1 MKNKY
6 LVVLMIFLSL
16 FCCACSKKENTTEVI
31 IEEFTTEDLDYVSIE
46 EAQVG
51 DIVSFGHYEQNIEFA
66 GKEEIL
72 WDVLDKKD
80 DSILLISHYI
90 LDVSKYNDEY
100 NLAWADSDLRCW
112 LNYDFYNKAF
122 SENEKNKILVTQV
135 YNVQI
140 DEYRK
145 EMDDWPSYRKNM
157 IIQQMIDYLC
167 LVWGRQKNITTR
179 I

>member
-1 MKNKY
+1 MITIYDNKSNTISDKN
-6 LVVLMIFLSL
+6 I
-16 FCCACSKKENTTEVI
+16 ENILNI
-31 IEEFTTEDLDYVSIE
+31 IENNTP
-46 EAQVG
+46 
-51 DIVSFGHYEQNIEFA
+51 
-66 GKEEIL
+66 
-72 WDVLDKKD
+72 
-80 DSILLISHYI
+80 
-90 LDVSKYNDEY
+90 
-100 NLAWADSDLRCW
+100 NLT
-112 LNYDFYNKAF
+112 LNMP
-122 SENEKNKILVTQV
+122 KNKILVTQV